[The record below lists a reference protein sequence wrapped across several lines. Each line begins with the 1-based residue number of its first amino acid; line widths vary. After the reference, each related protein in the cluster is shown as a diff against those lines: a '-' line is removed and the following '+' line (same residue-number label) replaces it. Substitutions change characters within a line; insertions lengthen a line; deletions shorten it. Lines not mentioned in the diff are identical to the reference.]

1 MNSWVK
7 TNSLSK
13 KKSATFTFL
22 ENGIQTYRRMVR
34 KKDIVKVF
42 VIYLSLCHVCPAH
55 PCGENPLRSLISISV
70 KTGHPLRSVLLAL
83 REMNGVMYKELQ
95 NNFQRYAGC
104 IGIVDTGYFKRSA
117 ASVSPYKRTLDN
129 DQDHIEALDLFK
141 TWIKRDS
148 SQTDRLS
155 LLKEAEVIMN
165 NELSPFSR
173 QFEEDYITNT

>member
-1 MNSWVK
+1 
-7 TNSLSK
+7 
-13 KKSATFTFL
+13 
-22 ENGIQTYRRMVR
+22 MVR

-55 PCGENPLRSLISISV
+55 PCGENPLRRLISISV

-117 ASVSPYKRTLDN
+117 ALVSPYKRTLDN
-129 DQDHIEALDLFK
+129 DNGHIEGLDLFK
-141 TWIKRDS
+141 TWIKRDAA
-148 SQTDRLS
+148 QADRLS
-155 LLKEAEVIMN
+155 LLKETEDLLD
-165 NELSPFSR
+165 NELYPFSR
-173 QFEEDYITNT
+173 PYEKDLITNT